1 MKVIL
6 ASASAAR
13 TKLLSEAQILHT
25 VEVSGVDEE
34 SEHFATLAPAEMVVA
49 LSQAKASA
57 IAKKHQGEPALVIG
71 ADSTLEFNGRAM
83 AKPETVE
90 VALSWWREYLG
101 KSGQLHTGQ
110 TVFDTTSM
118 SSRSAL
124 STTEISFAEISDEEI
139 HSYIATEEPLL
150 LAGGASLDGIGSAYI
165 SRISGDAT
173 GVLGLSMN
181 HLRQLCEELG
191 HPWHTLRAS
200 SS

>member
-1 MKVIL
+1 VKVIL

-13 TKLLSEAQILHT
+13 TKLLNEAQIFHT
-25 VEVSGVDEE
+25 IEVSGVDEE
-34 SEHFATLAPAEMVVA
+34 SEQWASLSPEKLVVA

-83 AKPETVE
+83 AKPETPE
-90 VALSWWREYLG
+90 VAISWWHEYLG
-101 KSGQLHTGQ
+101 KTGQLHTGQ
-110 TVFDTTSM
+110 TVIDTSSM

-124 STTEISFAEISDEEI
+124 STTEITFAEISDEEI

-150 LAGGASLDGIGSAYI
+150 LAGGASLDGIGSPYI
-165 SRISGDAT
+165 SKISGDAT

-191 HPWHTLRAS
+191 HPWRTLRAIS
-200 SS
+200 S

>member
-13 TKLLSEAQILHT
+13 TKLLNEAQIFHT
-25 VEVSGVDEE
+25 IEVSGVDEE
-34 SEHFATLAPAEMVVA
+34 SEQWASLSPEKLVVA

-83 AKPETVE
+83 AKPETPE
-90 VALSWWREYLG
+90 VAISWWREYLG
-101 KSGQLHTGQ
+101 KTGQLHTGQ
-110 TVFDTTSM
+110 TVIDTSSM

-124 STTEISFAEISDEEI
+124 STTEITFAEISDEEI

-150 LAGGASLDGIGSAYI
+150 LAGGASLDGIGSPYI
-165 SRISGDAT
+165 SKISGDAT

-191 HPWHTLRAS
+191 HPWRTLRAIS
-200 SS
+200 S

>member
-1 MKVIL
+1 VKVIL

-13 TKLLSEAQILHT
+13 TKLLNEAQIFHT
-25 VEVSGVDEE
+25 IEVSGVDEE
-34 SEHFATLAPAEMVVA
+34 SEQWASLSPEKLVVA

-57 IAKKHQGEPALVIG
+57 IAKKHQGESALVIG

-83 AKPETVE
+83 AKPETPE
-90 VALSWWREYLG
+90 VAISWWREYLG
-101 KSGQLHTGQ
+101 KTGQLHTGQ
-110 TVFDTTSM
+110 TVIDTSSM

-124 STTEISFAEISDEEI
+124 STTEITFAEISDEEI

-150 LAGGASLDGIGSAYI
+150 LAGGASLDGIGSPYI
-165 SRISGDAT
+165 SKISGDAT

-191 HPWHTLRAS
+191 HPWRTLRAIS
-200 SS
+200 S